1 MLLVMQA
8 RSKDRRIK
16 WVYFIL
22 IYLGLFLCLLLR
34 RMCVRLVTGLIKGH
48 SLAGEQPIGIIKE
61 ENVMDINRVAKD
73 ILKHVGGKENVS
85 DLSHCFTRLRFVLKD
100 MSKADK
106 EVVEHLEGVIQ
117 VVISGGQFQ
126 VVLGSKVTKVY
137 DAMLPMVDLESGG
150 GEGGQAEKGNVLNHV
165 LQVISKMFTPLIP
178 AIAASGLI
186 KGLLTAAKL
195 VAAGR
200 GVDIAS
206 NDTYILLFAASQIIF
221 YFMPVFLGYTAA
233 KALKCNE
240 IIAMTIGGFLCYP
253 QLDAIIQDV
262 SAVTRIFGIPVI
274 KGAWT
279 IGESTRVFS
288 YTESV
293 IPILLAVFVLMYLE
307 RALEKIIPQILQII
321 LVPGI
326 SMILMVPLTLC
337 LLGPVGIWVGNGIQT
352 VYYALMQ
359 FNAVLGGAVVGGLW
373 GVFVIFGAHRALL
386 PVGLNDVAVS
396 GKQNLLAFAGA
407 ANFSQGGA
415 ALGVML
421 KSRNRELKGVAAS
434 ATISAVLVGITEPAI
449 YGCNLRLKKPMIC
462 AIICGALGGGIMGL
476 GGVYGDAFANNGV
489 LTIFTYAAFGMT
501 PFIFYLVGIAVSFF
515 GAAVLTYFVGF
526 DDIPDKGDGAAAV
539 NRAGDKNR
547 AVCENAGENE
557 ILLGSPIQ
565 GKAVPMTSVKD
576 EVFSSEALGKGIAVI
591 PEKGE
596 VTAPADCTVTLIYP
610 TLHAMGL
617 TMDNGVELLIHVGMD
632 TVKLEGRYFQKH
644 VEEGAHIKKGTKIV
658 SFDIDKIKEAGYD
671 TVVPVIVGNTANFAE
686 VKGLEREHADC
697 DTPVVRIIR

>member
-1 MLLVMQA
+1 
-8 RSKDRRIK
+8 
-16 WVYFIL
+16 
-22 IYLGLFLCLLLR
+22 
-34 RMCVRLVTGLIKGH
+34 
-48 SLAGEQPIGIIKE
+48 
-61 ENVMDINRVAKD
+61 MDISKVAQD
-73 ILKHVGGKENVS
+73 ILKHVGGKENIKDV
-85 DLSHCFTRLRFVLKD
+85 SHCMTRLRFVLKD
-100 MSKADK
+100 KNKADK
-106 EVVEHLEGVIQ
+106 AVVERLEGVIQ

-137 DAMLPMVDLESGG
+137 DAMLPMLDLENRSADDGP
-150 GEGGQAEKGNVLNHV
+150 AEKGNIVNNV

-186 KGLLTAAKL
+186 KGLLTAARMIASKQ
-195 VAAGR
+195 GIN
-200 GVDIAS
+200 IAS

-253 QLDAIIQDV
+253 QVDAIIQDV
-262 SAVTRIFGIPVI
+262 AAVTRIFGLPVV

-293 IPILLAVFVLMYLE
+293 IPILLAVLVLMYLE
-307 RALEKIIPQILQII
+307 RFLKKFIPQVLQII

-326 SMILMVPLTLC
+326 SLIVMVPLTLS
-337 LLGPVGIWVGNGIQT
+337 LLGPVGIWVGNVIQT
-352 VYYALMQ
+352 VYYGLMQ

-421 KSRNRELKGVAAS
+421 KSKNKELKGVAAS

-462 AIICGALGGGIMGL
+462 AIICGTVGGGIMGF

-489 LTIFTYAAFGMT
+489 LTIFTYAAFGM
-501 PFIFYLVGIAVSFF
+501 PQFIFYLVGIAVAFF
-515 GAAVLTYFVGF
+515 GAAALTYMVGF
-526 DDIPDKGDGAAAV
+526 EDIPGPGEDTGSKKEGNKSENSGSGTFNLTSPV
-539 NRAGDKNR
+539 QGRAISITKIRD
-547 AVCENAGENE
+547 
-557 ILLGSPIQ
+557 
-565 GKAVPMTSVKD
+565 D
-576 EVFSSEALGKGIAVI
+576 VFASQALGKGVAVI

-596 VTAPADCTVTLIYP
+596 VLAPADGTVTLIYP
-610 TLHAMGL
+610 TLHAVGL
-617 TMDNGVELLIHVGMD
+617 TLDNGVELLIHVGMN
-632 TVKLEGRYFQKH
+632 TVELEGKYFTKH
-644 VEEGAHIKKGTKIV
+644 VEEGSHIKKGTKII
-658 SFDIDKIKEAGYD
+658 SFDIDKLKEAGYD
-671 TVVPVIVGNTANFAE
+671 TVVPVIVGNTNDYIDVTGIE
-686 VKGLEREHADC
+686 QERADVN
-697 DTPVVRIIR
+697 TAVIHVVW